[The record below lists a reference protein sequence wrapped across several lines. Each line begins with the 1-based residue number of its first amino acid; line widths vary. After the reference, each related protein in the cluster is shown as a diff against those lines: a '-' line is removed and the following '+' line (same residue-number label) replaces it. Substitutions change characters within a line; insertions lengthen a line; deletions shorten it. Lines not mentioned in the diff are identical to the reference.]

1 MSSYQFHIHKT
12 VEALDE
18 IEIMLFTSMLNL
30 ASEGELKEIS
40 DNFEINDEVLFKLED
55 LENLEDSNVVSLM
68 SIFNEVLLL
77 KEKLRNLY
85 PPNQPK
91 KEDDDLPF

>member
-18 IEIMLFTSMLNL
+18 IEIMLFTGMLNL

-40 DNFEINDEVLFKLED
+40 DTCEIKDEVLFKLED
-55 LENLEDSNVVSLM
+55 LENLEDPNVVSLM
-68 SIFNEVLLL
+68 SIFKDVLLL
-77 KEKLRNLY
+77 KEKLGNSY
-85 PPNQPK
+85 PKTK
-91 KEDDDLPF
+91 KDDDDLPF

>member
-18 IEIMLFTSMLNL
+18 IEIMLFTGMLNL

-40 DNFEINDEVLFKLED
+40 DTFEINDEVLFKLED
-55 LENLEDSNVVSLM
+55 LENLEDPNVVSLM
-68 SIFNEVLLL
+68 SIFKDVLLL
-77 KEKLRNLY
+77 KEKLGNSY
-85 PPNQPK
+85 PKTK
-91 KEDDDLPF
+91 KDDDDLPF

>member
-40 DNFEINDEVLFKLED
+40 DTFEINDEVLFKLED
-55 LENLEDSNVVSLM
+55 LENLEDPNVVSLM
-68 SIFNEVLLL
+68 SIFKDVLLL
-77 KEKLRNLY
+77 KEKLGNSY
-85 PPNQPK
+85 PKTK
-91 KEDDDLPF
+91 KDDDDLPF

>member
-40 DNFEINDEVLFKLED
+40 DTFEINDEVLFKLED
-55 LENLEDSNVVSLM
+55 LENLEDPNVVSLM
-68 SIFNEVLLL
+68 SIFNEVLLA
-77 KEKLRNLY
+77 KEKFKNLF
-85 PPNQPK
+85 P
-91 KEDDDLPF
+91 DL

>member
-18 IEIMLFTSMLNL
+18 IEIMLFTGMLNL

-40 DNFEINDEVLFKLED
+40 DTFEINDEVLFKLED
-55 LENLEDSNVVSLM
+55 LENLEDPNVVSLM
-68 SIFNEVLLL
+68 SIFNEVLLA
-77 KEKLRNLY
+77 KEKFKNLF
-85 PPNQPK
+85 P
-91 KEDDDLPF
+91 DL